1 MDELSPGPVR
11 AWGTPTALIVV
22 LALGG
27 LALLVAAVMTTG
39 DTPGQVLIGLAAL
52 CALGLA
58 GVGLRRRP
66 QLSLTDDA
74 LHVKGLRGVRTYRRG
89 DVDTIRLVPYPRLG
103 RRVPMI
109 EMDLREPD
117 ASERLVILGRWDL
130 GTDPRT
136 VFDELDDAGWVP
148 EGFSSR

>member
-1 MDELSPGPVR
+1 MDNSSPGSAR
-11 AWGTPTALIVV
+11 TWGTPPALLAVLVIGGVV
-22 LALGG
+22 
-27 LALLVAAVMTTG
+27 LLVAAALTRG
-39 DTPGQVLIGLAAL
+39 DTAGQLLIGLAAL

-58 GVGLRRRP
+58 AVGARRRP
-66 QLSLTDDA
+66 QLTLTDDA
-74 LHVKGLRGVRTYRRG
+74 LHIKGIRGVRRYTRG
-89 DVDTIRLVPYPRLG
+89 DVDTVRLVPYPRLG

-136 VFDELDDAGWVP
+136 VFDELDAAGWVP